1 MGGLMSVQSFV
12 ADEIAGR
19 PIETADGGPSAD
31 GSLSAYAHRHLRHG
45 AASFMEADHPEAVWS
60 GVLHS
65 TYCLPIDELK
75 RDFERRGR
83 SFTNFASLD
92 YLGLAEDARV
102 KQATCEAIQRFG
114 LGSGASRL
122 VGGERS
128 VHSALEA
135 AVADFVG
142 VEDTLALVSGFMTNV
157 SLVGHLLGRR
167 DLIIADELAHNS
179 ILLGG
184 QLSNSPMVRFAHND
198 LDALADILAS
208 RRRQVDKVLIAVEGL
223 YSMDGDIPDLPR
235 LLALKDRYD
244 AWLMI
249 DEAHSIGVLGKTGR
263 GITEHFKVDPGRVDI
278 IMGTLSKALGACGGF
293 IGGTH
298 KLTEWLRFS
307 LPAFIFTVG
316 LPPAVAVGA
325 HEALSILRAEPWRVA
340 RVQQNSALF
349 LRKARARGFDTG
361 PAIGAGIVSLY
372 FRELES
378 CRAASTAALEAG
390 FYAPPIA
397 QVGVPKAK
405 PRVRFFINARH
416 TEEQIT
422 AVLDILA
429 AQ

>member
-1 MGGLMSVQSFV
+1 MSVQPFV
-12 ADEIAGR
+12 ADDISG
-19 PIETADGGPSAD
+19 PHIETPDGGRSAD
-31 GSLSAYAHRHLRHG
+31 GSLSAYAYQHQRRA
-45 AASFMEADHPEAVWS
+45 AASFMGADYPEAVWR
-60 GVLHS
+60 GVLHA
-65 TYCLPIDELK
+65 TYFLPLDELK
-75 RDFERRGR
+75 RDFESSGR
-83 SFTNFASLD
+83 PFTNFASLD

-122 VGGERS
+122 VGGERT

-135 AVADFVG
+135 AVADFLG
-142 VEDTLALVSGFMTNV
+142 VEGALALVSGFMTNV

-184 QLSNSPMVRFAHND
+184 QLSNSPMVRFAHNN
-198 LDALADILAS
+198 LDELEDILAT
-208 RRRQVDKVLIAVEGL
+208 RRGQVGKVLIVVEGL

-235 LLALKDRYD
+235 LLALKERYD

-263 GITEHFKVDPGRVDI
+263 GITEHFKIDPSRVDI

-293 IGGTH
+293 IAGTR

-307 LPAFIFTVG
+307 LPAVIFTVG

-325 HEALSILRAEPWRVA
+325 HQALSILRAEPWRVA

-349 LRKARARGFDTG
+349 LRKARAHGFDTG
-361 PAIGAGIVSLY
+361 PAVGAGIVSLY
-372 FRELES
+372 YRELES

-405 PRVRFFINARH
+405 PRIRFFINARH